1 MGVHWRKDSIQELKK
16 RKTNEELTE
25 ENKQLKKRVTELEGQ
40 LDDTMLALCDVYEQI
55 VDSATAPSR
64 GVAEFNSAS
73 GIEGGAE

>member
-40 LDDTMLALCDVYEQI
+40 LDDTMLALCDVYEQ
-55 VDSATAPSR
+55 V
-64 GVAEFNSAS
+64 V
-73 GIEGGAE
+73 GGDV

>member
-40 LDDTMLALCDVYEQI
+40 LDDTMLALCDVYEQ
-55 VDSATAPSR
+55 V
-64 GVAEFNSAS
+64 V
-73 GIEGGAE
+73 GGAE